1 MKRGALRTQE
11 TRYRLVIVG
20 LLVLLNFTLGL
31 NFGGVAPVLSV
42 MMESLDVGRGAGG
55 VLAGGGLAVMAVAS
69 LPAGYLAVRL
79 GLKRTIAAGW
89 LLSGVT
95 ALTPLADSYGSVLTL
110 RLLLGVGAAIAF
122 PATGPLVMQWFRR
135 SQVAL
140 ISGVMIAA
148 MSAGLAV
155 SLFTTAPVAEV
166 LGWQEALALQ
176 GLLSLGGGVLW
187 LLLGRTTG
195 TAIGLDAQ
203 ATWQQVR
210 RALTTKITW
219 LVALADAGPFAL
231 YIALTSWLPTF
242 YGEELGMSASRAGI
256 LTGLL
261 PLVGIFAVLVGGA
274 IASVPSRTRPLFV
287 TLGLLASL
295 SGFGVFLLGEGPL
308 LYLALLGLGIA
319 SWAYLPALMTLPMQ
333 LSETTPEQVAIIW
346 ALLLTT
352 GGLVSFIS
360 PLAVGAMADALGTYT
375 PGFTVW
381 AVLALSLAAAGLA
394 LPRMG
399 AKRAAGDEAREA
411 A

>member
-187 LLLGRTTG
+187 FLLGRTTG

-242 YGEELGMSASRAGI
+242 YSEELGMSASRAGI